1 MRITLN
7 TQEIIQVL
15 EQHLAS
21 TVGVNVDSSNSLLEV
36 VDQNKCLFHIEVNL
50 LSTKPV
56 LPVITPTVV
65 EPKAV
70 ETPVKEVPLTEV
82 LEQVTTEPEQV
93 VTEPEQVA
101 PKRKSNLFSTIKK

>member
-1 MRITLN
+1 MRITLS

-21 TVGVNVDSSNSLLEV
+21 TMGVNVDSSNSLLEV
-36 VDQNKCLFHIEVNL
+36 VDQNKCSFHIEINL
-50 LSTKPV
+50 LSTKAV

-65 EPKAV
+65 VPKAVITPVEEVPKAV
-70 ETPVKEVPLTEV
+70 ETPVEEVPLTE
-82 LEQVTTEPEQV
+82 EPEQV
-93 VTEPEQVA
+93 I